1 MRIPGRP
8 GAPPA
13 PAVDAARTVRVVLSA
28 GAAEVR
34 LANTDGADG
43 LVRTVAAPRVILPRG
58 GDPLLV
64 DGNPYRGFVRLIP
77 TDSGVLVIN
86 ELPVEQYLRG
96 VVPLEIGAR
105 RPDEQAA
112 VEAQAV
118 AARSYTYARLR
129 TSRSR
134 NWDLRGTT
142 ADQVYGGASAE
153 RASSDAAIAAT
164 ADLVITFGGQVV
176 EAPYS
181 ASCGGETAAADEVF
195 RSAGAA
201 YLARVSDRLPGGA
214 GYYCEGAP
222 NFRWERTVSGDSLV
236 QGVGR
241 HLRAYVQGVPAR
253 IGAHRD
259 VRVTS
264 TTPSGRA
271 AAVEIQ
277 SLRGE
282 RWAVA
287 KNDLRFVLRSAGGAI
302 VPSTYLSLAV
312 ERRSDG
318 SVSRLV
324 ITGRGNGHGVGLC
337 QWGAIGRAR
346 AGQDA
351 RTILR
356 TYYPGTEL
364 RRVD

>member
-129 TSRSR
+129 TS
-134 NWDLRGTT
+134 
-142 ADQVYGGASAE
+142 
-153 RASSDAAIAAT
+153 
-164 ADLVITFGGQVV
+164 
-176 EAPYS
+176 P
-181 ASCGGETAAADEVF
+181 
-195 RSAGAA
+195 
-201 YLARVSDRLPGGA
+201 VSYTHLTLP
-214 GYYCEGAP
+214 
-222 NFRWERTVSGDSLV
+222 TK
-236 QGVGR
+236 
-241 HLRAYVQGVPAR
+241 R
-253 IGAHRD
+253 I
-259 VRVTS
+259 V
-264 TTPSGRA
+264 
-271 AAVEIQ
+271 
-277 SLRGE
+277 
-282 RWAVA
+282 
-287 KNDLRFVLRSAGGAI
+287 
-302 VPSTYLSLAV
+302 
-312 ERRSDG
+312 
-318 SVSRLV
+318 
-324 ITGRGNGHGVGLC
+324 
-337 QWGAIGRAR
+337 
-346 AGQDA
+346 
-351 RTILR
+351 
-356 TYYPGTEL
+356 
-364 RRVD
+364 